1 MHVQNEGSSAYH
13 ICLRYFNPCGLLS
26 PFRLQIACIAYGHNL
41 EYWQAID
48 RNSSVSMRWR
58 L

>member
-1 MHVQNEGSSAYH
+1 MHVQNECSSAYH

-26 PFRLQIACIAYGHNL
+26 TFRLQIACIAYGHNL

-48 RNSSVSMRWR
+48 RNSSVSMI
-58 L
+58 